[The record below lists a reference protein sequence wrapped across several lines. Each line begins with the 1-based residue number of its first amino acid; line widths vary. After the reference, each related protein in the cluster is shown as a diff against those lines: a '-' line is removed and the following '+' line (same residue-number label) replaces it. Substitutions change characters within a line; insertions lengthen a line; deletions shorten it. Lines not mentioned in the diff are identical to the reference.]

1 MRLLDVDAEMVTVE
15 LADGPARF
23 HALWLRD
30 NAQDEA
36 SRHGNDQRLFDVTDL
51 AEAVTVVTAEVVDG
65 RLVVECGPD
74 GVTSSW
80 DAVWLEM
87 HCYDLPGRYRY
98 IG

>member
-51 AEAVTVVTAEVVDG
+51 AEAVTVVTAEVVAGCGVRTG
-65 RLVVECGPD
+65 RGDQFLGCGLA
-74 GVTSSW
+74 G
-80 DAVWLEM
+80 DALLRPTWTPPSHRPV
-87 HCYDLPGRYRY
+87 G
-98 IG
+98 